1 MPHQPSSSSQIFNNA
16 DSFAQ
21 AFDEAWQEHSRLDL
35 SHRLSSD
42 EKLEQVLGRVAG
54 HPFAAADPAM
64 ARQVGAFRIRLLD
77 L

>member
-1 MPHQPSSSSQIFNNA
+1 MPLPPPASNQVFNNA

-21 AFDEAWQEHSRLDL
+21 AFDAAWQTHSRQEPSHGLTASAKLDAIL
-35 SHRLSSD
+35 T
-42 EKLEQVLGRVAG
+42 RVAD
-54 HPFAAADPAM
+54 HPFAQSDPAT